1 MSRPIMVF
9 GMNTM
14 FAVRQFLP
22 QTIQTMQNRGFHVV
36 VVAPPGEADP
46 KIEGVEYRF
55 VAVDREIAPYR
66 DFRALIQIW
75 RILRKLRP
83 SICNMSTPKMALL
96 GGLAGWLAGV
106 PHRIYTLRG
115 LRYETTR
122 GRMRSLLMAS
132 EKLAC
137 GCAHQ
142 VICISRS
149 VREAVIRDGLAPPA
163 KTTVLGDRVSEGLS
177 LEPESVPAA
186 TVTRKDCGIPETSS
200 VMGFVGRLTKDKGI
214 RELVDAFCL
223 LRAQGK
229 DVRLLLLGDF
239 ESGDPVDHATEQ
251 RIRSDPGIRWLGYV
265 PDPLPYYS
273 LMDVFVFPTY
283 REGLGRVLLE
293 AAAAGKPVVSTH
305 TTGVV
310 DVVFDGVTGLLVPT
324 QDAAAVARAVGTI
337 LRDRQLARAMGERAR
352 ELVRQ
357 EFDNSVY
364 LGRLAGMIEAL
375 VQPDPTKEISR

>member
-1 MSRPIMVF
+1 MNRPIIAF

-22 QTIQTMQNRGFHVV
+22 ETIRTMQNRGFHVIV
-36 VVAPPGEADP
+36 IAPPGEVDP
-46 KIEGVEYRF
+46 KLEGVEYRL
-55 VAVDREIAPYR
+55 VAIDREISPYR
-66 DFRALIQIW
+66 DLRALFQIW
-75 RILRKLRP
+75 SILRKLRP

-96 GGLAGWLAGV
+96 GGLAGWLARV

-122 GRMRSLLMAS
+122 GRMRSLLIAC

-149 VREAVIRDGLAPPA
+149 VREGVIRDGVAPPA

-177 LEPESVPAA
+177 LKPESAPAA
-186 TVTRKDCGIPETSS
+186 TITRKDCGIPETSA

-214 RELVDAFCL
+214 RELVDAFCI
-223 LRAQGK
+223 LRAEGK

-239 ESGDPVDHATEQ
+239 ESGDPVDQATEQ

-265 PDPLPYYS
+265 PDPHPYYP

-324 QDAAAVARAVGTI
+324 QDAAAVAQAVGTI
-337 LRDRQLARAMGERAR
+337 LRDRHLARAMGERAR

-375 VQPDPTKEISR
+375 VQPDPTKEVSR

>member
-1 MSRPIMVF
+1 MGRPIIVF

-22 QTIQTMQNRGFHVV
+22 ETIQMMQGRGFHVV
-36 VVAPPGEADP
+36 VIAPPGETEP

-55 VAVDREIAPYR
+55 VAVDREIAPRR
-66 DFRALIQIW
+66 DFLALVEIW
-75 RILRKLRP
+75 RILRQLRP

-115 LRYETTR
+115 LRYSTTR
-122 GRMRSLLMAS
+122 GVKRSLLVAC

-149 VREAVIRDGLAPPA
+149 VRESVIRDGIAPPRKA
-163 KTTVLGDRVSEGLS
+163 TMLGDRVSEGLP
-177 LEPESVPAA
+177 LPPESASAV
-186 TVTRKDCGIPETSS
+186 TVTRKDCGIQETSS
-200 VMGFVGRLTKDKGI
+200 VIGFVGRLTRDKGI
-214 RELVDAFCL
+214 RELVDAFCI
-223 LRAQGK
+223 LRAEGK

-239 ESGDPVDHATEQ
+239 ETGDPVDRATEQ
-251 RIRSDPGIRWLGYV
+251 RIRTDRGIRWLGYV
-265 PDPLPYYS
+265 QDPRPYYS

-293 AAAAGKPVVSTH
+293 AAAAGKPVVSTR

-310 DVVFDGVTGLLVPT
+310 DVVLDGITGLLVPP
-324 QDAAAVARAVGTI
+324 QDASAVARAVGTI
-337 LRDRQLARAMGERAR
+337 LRDPQLARAMGTRAQ

-375 VQPDPTKEISR
+375 VQAAPIKEISR